1 MVTSSK
7 TPRKDSKIAFTPR
20 TSSLVKYVYM
30 TLKFL
35 SLMRKKPSL
44 SDGNYFEGDRGF
56 GKIIMKFNL
65 PTDFKYLKKFS
76 TIKTT

>member
-1 MVTSSK
+1 M
-7 TPRKDSKIAFTPR
+7 FTYFK
-20 TSSLVKYVYM
+20 VAVDEKEA
-30 TLKFL
+30 K
-35 SLMRKKPSL
+35 L

-76 TIKTT
+76 TIKTTQFKICVI

>member
-35 SLMRKKPSL
+35 SLMRKKPSEVTVTIL
-44 SDGNYFEGDRGF
+44 KVTGVL
-56 GKIIMKFNL
+56 GK
-65 PTDFKYLKKFS
+65 
-76 TIKTT
+76 